1 MAAKGSIAKAEI
13 MSTILATFPNSF
25 AFNDGKEVRIN
36 YTENGELVQIKVT
49 LTAAKVPVEVDVPAT
64 TVTLPVAAGD
74 MDDVPFPVSTPAEK
88 VPDEPTDEEKERLT
102 SLLKALNL

>member
-49 LTAAKVPVEVDVPAT
+49 LTAAKVPVEVDVPAA
-64 TVTLPVAAGD
+64 TVTSAAAGD
-74 MDDVPFPVSTPAEK
+74 IDDVPFPISTPAEK